1 MNWYPEQL
9 RIFALVAEK
18 LNELDKLIEKE
29 ATDLKYHGEAPYL
42 KTGVLLEDID
52 GTDLGKFVDEIGGVW
67 SWVPPGETSLGEAG
81 FTVKIDGPS
90 GSS

>member
-18 LNELDKLIEKE
+18 LSELDELIEKE
-29 ATDLKYHGEAPYL
+29 AANLKYPGSTPYL
-42 KTGVLLEDID
+42 KTGVLLEDSD
-52 GTDLGKFVDEIGGVW
+52 GTDLGKFVDEIGGSW
-67 SWVPPGETSLGEAG
+67 SWVPPGETSLGEDR
-81 FTVKIDGPS
+81 FTFKIDAPS